1 LGIGNFM
8 KIILILFFLLNTVPA
23 FAGNQDE
30 LECVLEPREI
40 TRVSSQIP
48 GIIDQVLVDRGD
60 TVHIGQTVALLKA
73 GVEKAAVDLSRAR
86 AEFGKRKLERSK
98 ELYRKQMLSVHEKD
112 EMETEVRLAELELW
126 EAEERLAMR
135 TIVSP
140 INGVVVERTSAPGE
154 YIGEGSILT
163 LAQIN
168 PLNVEVVVPVS
179 RLGTIRKG
187 NVAEVRP
194 ESPVTDVYMAKVVLV
209 DKVID
214 TASATFGVRL
224 QLDNPKNRLPAGL
237 KCRTIFLGK

>member
-1 LGIGNFM
+1 M
-8 KIILILFFLLNTVPA
+8 KIILILLFLLSTVPA
-23 FAGNQDE
+23 LAETHDDF
-30 LECVLEPREI
+30 ECVLEPKEI
-40 TRVSSQIP
+40 TKVSSQIP
-48 GIIDQVLVDRGD
+48 GIIDQILVDRGD
-60 TVHIGQTVALLKA
+60 TVEIGQTVALLKA
-73 GVEKAAVDLSRAR
+73 GVEKAAVDLSRTR

-98 ELYRKQMLSVHEKD
+98 ELLLKQMLSIHEKD

-179 RLGTIRKG
+179 KLGTIRKG
-187 NVAEVRP
+187 NVAEVRL

-224 QLDNPKNRLPAGL
+224 QLANPKDRLPAGL
-237 KCRTIFLGK
+237 KCRAFFLGK

>member
-1 LGIGNFM
+1 M